1 MTARLALDEST
12 PLPGELNHANSW
24 EQIAAE
30 HNYPRLMAQ
39 WSSAPK
45 SLPTCHLFAPR
56 TNKDDERYGCCKR
69 AVNSCG
75 NHVCVFREGDDIE
88 MIDVQTVPPTLDL
101 PYDSRKVAGVMN
113 ECAHHMNLV
122 CALSENPEAELE
134 RYVCMG
140 IWLQPNACRPCP
152 MCLL

>member
-1 MTARLALDEST
+1 MAICLALDDSA
-12 PLPGELNHANSW
+12 PVPGELSRANSW

-39 WSSAPK
+39 WSSAPQ

-56 TNKDDERYGCCKR
+56 TDEEDERYGRRKR
-69 AVNSCG
+69 AMNP
-75 NHVCVFREGDDIE
+75 CVIQLCRAYREGDDTE
-88 MIDVQTVPPTLDL
+88 MIDVQTIPPVPELS
-101 PYDSRKVAGVMN
+101 YDSHKVAGIMD

-134 RYVCMG
+134 RYVCLVG
-140 IWLQPNACRPCP
+140 ASIHPCFVR
-152 MCLL
+152 C